1 MRIAT
6 AAALLALL
14 LAPSA
19 LAASV
24 PASIQ
29 GAGQVTTYYIVT
41 GGMVVQG
48 GAFDSQIACYG
59 CYVRLSIASGTFS
72 VVENGQARSLGAGT
86 WEIRGFAGA
95 LGITQNA
102 PHDFFVEIH
111 GAGQVGPYGPAA

>member
-1 MRIAT
+1 VRPAL
-6 AAALLALL
+6 ALLALL

-19 LAASV
+19 LAATI

-41 GGMVVQG
+41 GGTVVQG

-59 CYVRLSIASGTFS
+59 CYVRLSIASGTFL
-72 VVENGQARSLGAGT
+72 VVENGQERALGAGT

-95 LGITQNA
+95 IGITQNA

-111 GAGQVGPYGPAA
+111 GAGQIGPYAPVSS